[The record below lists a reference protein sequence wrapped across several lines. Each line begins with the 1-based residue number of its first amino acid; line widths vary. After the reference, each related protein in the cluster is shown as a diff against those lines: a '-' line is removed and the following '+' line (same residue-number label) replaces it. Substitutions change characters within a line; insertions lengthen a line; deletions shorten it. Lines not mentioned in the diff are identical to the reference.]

1 LSDKYTSKLAAKRWR
16 IYINEQED
24 KKSMSNK
31 SQNVIIIITVW
42 ILKLITCI
50 LEKILY
56 KKERIVEK
64 IPVE

>member
-1 LSDKYTSKLAAKRWR
+1 MK
-16 IYINEQED
+16 ED

>member
-1 LSDKYTSKLAAKRWR
+1 MSDKYTSKLAAKRWR

>member
-1 LSDKYTSKLAAKRWR
+1 MSDKYTSKLAAKRWR

-31 SQNVIIIITVW
+31 SQNVIIIVTVW